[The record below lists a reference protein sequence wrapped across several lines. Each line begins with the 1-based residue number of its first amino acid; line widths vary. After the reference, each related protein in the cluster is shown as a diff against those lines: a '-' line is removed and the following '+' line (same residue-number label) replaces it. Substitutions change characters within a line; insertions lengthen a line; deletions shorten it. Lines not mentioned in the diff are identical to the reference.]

1 MVDRVTVH
9 LTALACSARA
19 PEVLARFWGAMLGRE
34 VMAEPVGLL
43 LPGSETQVGLRFVA
57 DPAPRA
63 AVDRV
68 HLHLTSTTPDDQ
80 QQIVARARDL
90 GATPLDVGQRAEE
103 GHIVLADPEGNAFCV
118 IEAGNA
124 FLAGT
129 GLLGELACDGTR
141 DVGRFWAAALTW
153 PLVWDQH
160 EETAIQAP
168 AGGTKIA
175 WGGPPVAPLATSPRE
190 RFELAVGAD
199 EADGEIARLLAL
211 GATRHTDRADGTA
224 FMTDPDGNEFLVARS
239 VT

>member
-1 MVDRVTVH
+1 MSVQ
-9 LTALACSARA
+9 LTALARSARA
-19 PEVLARFWGAMLGRE
+19 PEVLAGFWGAILGRE
-34 VMAEPVGLL
+34 VMAEPMGLL

-57 DPAPRA
+57 DLAPKA
-63 AVDRV
+63 GAERV
-68 HLHLTSTTPDDQ
+68 HVHLTSTTPDDQ

-129 GLLGELACDGTR
+129 GFLGELACDGSR

-153 PLVWDQH
+153 PLVWDQD

-175 WGGPPVAPLATSPRE
+175 WGGAPVEPITGPPRE
-190 RFELAVGAD
+190 RFELAVAAD
-199 EADGEIARLLAL
+199 EVEQQVGRLVAI
-211 GATRHTDRADGTA
+211 GATRHTDRDDGTIVL
-224 FMTDPDGNEFLVARS
+224 TDPDGNEFRVMRRQA
-239 VT
+239 